1 MVMRLS
7 FLFVLFL
14 AIGTFAPCQTF
25 FATYARAHTQTK
37 AAGQTPLHSD
47 AQQTFESAF
56 SQQMPSWLVQRC
68 AQLGFKSPT
77 IVQETALVHI
87 FAGKDVVLQA
97 QTGSGKTLAYCLPVL
112 SRVDPARSAVQT
124 VIVVPTRELA
134 LQVSA
139 ILKQLASSS
148 PDKILIMS
156 LMEGSQN
163 RRQQL
168 WAVAEP
174 PHIVVGNPK
183 AIQRLITAGR
193 LRLSAVNTVVVDEVD
208 ACLLSDE
215 TRQELHVLL
224 SRYLSNSFKQAEE
237 QKAVDDSSAGVV
249 CSGPASKFVENS
261 VFNDQAIQFRKDV
274 FAMSSAGRSSYR
286 NNRQTILCSAT
297 IPQRQYF
304 AMQCYKNGWTETL
317 PEVLHVSASELMP
330 AQVQHEAIECEM
342 RAKLSCIKYLLRTEA
357 VAWAGNTSYV
367 EQQPFQAIIF
377 ADSDESTE
385 EIFATLCNDPS
396 FSASS
401 ACMLTEAMGLDSRAK
416 ALDAVRS
423 CQSKVLVCTEILA
436 RGIDVPSITHV
447 FQFTLPSKSENYLH
461 RAGRTGRLGRRG
473 KVITLI
479 SKAEGFVVKR
489 FENELGC
496 TIIRRSLVI
505 RRSL

>member
-1 MVMRLS
+1 
-7 FLFVLFL
+7 
-14 AIGTFAPCQTF
+14 
-25 FATYARAHTQTK
+25 
-37 AAGQTPLHSD
+37 
-47 AQQTFESAF
+47 
-56 SQQMPSWLVQRC
+56 
-68 AQLGFKSPT
+68 
-77 IVQETALVHI
+77 
-87 FAGKDVVLQA
+87 
-97 QTGSGKTLAYCLPVL
+97 VL

-124 VIVVPTRELA
+124 VIIVPTRELA

-139 ILKQLASSS
+139 VLKQLASSS
-148 PDKILIMS
+148 PEKILIMS

-215 TRQELHVLL
+215 TRQELHILL
-224 SRYLSNSFKQAEE
+224 SRYLSNSFKQPEDQE
-237 QKAVDDSSAGVV
+237 AVESTGAGGVH
-249 CSGPASKFVENS
+249 SGSASKFVENS
-261 VFNDQAIQFRKDV
+261 VFNDQALQFRKDAFV
-274 FAMSSAGRSSYR
+274 LSSAGGSSYR

-297 IPQRQYF
+297 VPQRQYF

-330 AQVQHEAIECEM
+330 AQVQHETIECEV

-357 VAWAGNTSYV
+357 AAWAADALHV

-377 ADSDESTE
+377 ADSDESTK
-385 EIFATLCNDPS
+385 EICATLSSDPS
-396 FSASS
+396 FSESF
-401 ACMLTEAMGLDSRAK
+401 ACMLTETMGLDSRAK

-447 FQFTLPSKSENYLH
+447 LQFTLPSKSENYLH
-461 RAGRTGRLGRRG
+461 RFA
-473 KVITLI
+473 
-479 SKAEGFVVKR
+479 
-489 FENELGC
+489 
-496 TIIRRSLVI
+496 
-505 RRSL
+505 